1 MTLTSKINAVVL
13 LNNIGASTAYDVEP
27 GEIVDHEHLL
37 QIKEQI
43 DRDKAELIKQKAE
56 LRRREIAII
65 EEDQYNKEE
74 KARKKRKLK
83 KLREKERLKKA
94 ELEEAARNK
103 QLEKDLKEAR
113 HKRQRIEEDTQLEDE
128 QHKRRR
134 LTVPPPPPKHINR
147 PFVVMNH
154 TNITTSDLLFMRD
167 AISIMAF
174 GKFEQFA
181 SEHMREGCIL
191 RFGRCCS
198 DLFKLNND
206 MPTHDVGL
214 NEDLSHMNVNAFQLK
229 TFVDIVNS
237 LTADINMLC
246 VINQN
251 NSMILNTVQ
260 IRSIIAI
267 NHMNMDIQIQ

>member
-1 MTLTSKINAVVL
+1 MAL

-27 GEIVDHEHLL
+27 GEIVDYEHLL

-56 LRRREIAII
+56 LHRREIAII
-65 EEDQYNKEE
+65 DEDQYNKEE

-83 KLREKERLKKA
+83 ELLEKERLKKA
-94 ELEEAARNK
+94 ELEKAARNK

-134 LTVPPPPPKHINR
+134 LTVPPPPPPKHINH

-174 GKFEQFA
+174 GKFEQFT

-251 NSMILNTVQ
+251 NSMILNTIQ

-267 NHMNMDIQIQ
+267 NHMNMDIQLQ